1 MAGSAALTRED
12 KLAIME
18 LITRY
23 NHAIDGGD
31 PDAVAD
37 CFVADGIFQGRSGRF
52 EGRAELRKLGMT
64 LTPACIPRHIVTN
77 ILIEPVPGMADEA
90 RIKSH
95 LFFYEVT
102 PTGFNFKTSGVYTDV
117 VVRVADDWKFRTRL
131 MTLDVAKAV

>member
-1 MAGSAALTRED
+1 MAEAPSLSRED

-31 PDAVAD
+31 PDGVAA
-37 CFVADGIFQGRSGRF
+37 CFVPDGVFEGRSGRF

-64 LTPACIPRHIVTN
+64 LTPSCIPRHIVTN
-77 ILIEPVPGMADEA
+77 ILVEAVPGAPDEA
-90 RIKSH
+90 QVKSH

-102 PTGFNFKTSGVYTDV
+102 PAGFNFKTSGVYTDA
-117 VVRVADDWKFRTRL
+117 VVRVDGDWKFRTRL
-131 MTLDVAKAV
+131 MTLDVARAE